1 MERKIK
7 AVIFDLDGTLIDTEK
22 YYRTCWPLALE
33 KFGYHITDEQ
43 VLSLRSL
50 GRPYAPQRLKEM
62 MQDPDLDYPKIR
74 NYRKQLVEKCLE
86 ENGIELKKGAKEIL
100 TWLKEH
106 QIRRAI
112 ATANDIERA
121 ERYLKKIGLYDYFD
135 KIICATMVKYGK
147 PAPDTYEYACRELG
161 LKPEEC
167 MAVEDSP
174 NGVESAYQAGC
185 KVVMVPDQT
194 KPDKELL
201 KKLTACVDSLEDIEL
216 LLAEE

>member
-1 MERKIK
+1 
-7 AVIFDLDGTLIDTEK
+7 
-22 YYRTCWPLALE
+22 
-33 KFGYHITDEQ
+33 
-43 VLSLRSL
+43 
-50 GRPYAPQRLKEM
+50 M